1 LIKFYDSL
9 EGCVRS
15 LRAKGKLT
23 ESLWKLAELQ
33 IQPKDEKMRKREKR

>member
-1 LIKFYDSL
+1 MIIEISSKVHS
-9 EGCVRS
+9 VRS

-33 IQPKDEKMRKREKR
+33 IQPKDEKMKR